1 MNSEDGNIKIFQSI
15 QYMDSMIIKVQKMI
29 RHKLRETLRKQA
41 ASDDN
46 AVILFT
52 ENTSRNATGEIRLQI
67 VEED

>member
-29 RHKLRETLRKQA
+29 RHKLRETPRKQA
-41 ASDDN
+41 ASD
-46 AVILFT
+46 AVILFI